1 MWTSLNKK
9 FYLFL
14 SIIFVIGLILGV
26 IFLIYLD
33 EASKDILF
41 LNINEWLQGISD
53 FNINNIVLHIII
65 LSSMFLLS
73 IFLMGIPFVLFFA
86 FYNGFSVGFTVTSL
100 TSIFGI
106 KGLLYGIIY
115 VLITKGIYLFFLSII
130 IVSLLRV
137 SIIILKNIFKK
148 ENIDKE
154 KLVLLLK
161 KILICIATILIN
173 DIILY
178 FWGTNLIT
186 IFNFLLN

>member
-100 TSIFGI
+100 ISIFGI

-115 VLITKGIYLFFLSII
+115 VIITKGIYLFFLSII

-137 SIIILKNIFKK
+137 SLIILKSIFNK

-154 KLVLLLK
+154 KLALLLK
-161 KILICIATILIN
+161 KNLICIAIILIN

>member
-41 LNINEWLQGISD
+41 LNINEWLQGISNS
-53 FNINNIVLHIII
+53 NINNIVLHIIM

-73 IFLMGIPFVLFFA
+73 IFLIGIPFVLFFA

-100 TSIFGI
+100 TSIFSI

-115 VLITKGIYLFFLSII
+115 VIITKGIYLFFLSII

-137 SIIILKNIFKK
+137 SLIILKSIFNK

-154 KLVLLLK
+154 KLALLLK
-161 KILICIATILIN
+161 KNLICIAIILIN

>member
-14 SIIFVIGLILGV
+14 SIIFIIGLILGV

-41 LNINEWLQGISD
+41 LNINEWLQGISNS
-53 FNINNIVLHIII
+53 NINNIVLHIIM

-73 IFLMGIPFVLFFA
+73 IFLIGIPFVLFFA

-100 TSIFGI
+100 TSIFSI

-115 VLITKGIYLFFLSII
+115 VIITKGIYLFFLSII

-137 SIIILKNIFKK
+137 SLIILKSIFNK

-154 KLVLLLK
+154 KLALLLK
-161 KILICIATILIN
+161 KNLICIAIILIN

>member
-41 LNINEWLQGISD
+41 LNINEWLQGISNS
-53 FNINNIVLHIII
+53 NINNIVLHIIM

-73 IFLMGIPFVLFFA
+73 IFLIGIPFVLFFV

-100 TSIFGI
+100 ISIFGI

-115 VLITKGIYLFFLSII
+115 VIITKGIYLFFLSII

-137 SIIILKNIFKK
+137 SLIILKSIFNK

-154 KLVLLLK
+154 KLALLLK
-161 KILICIATILIN
+161 KNLICIAIILIN

>member
-41 LNINEWLQGISD
+41 LNINEWLQGIS
-53 FNINNIVLHIII
+53 NSNLNNIVLHIIM

-73 IFLMGIPFVLFFA
+73 IFLIGIPFVLFFV

-100 TSIFGI
+100 ISIFGI

-115 VLITKGIYLFFLSII
+115 VIITKGIYLFFLSII

-137 SIIILKNIFKK
+137 SLIILKSIFNK

-154 KLVLLLK
+154 KLALLLK
-161 KILICIATILIN
+161 KILICIAIILIN

>member
-41 LNINEWLQGISD
+41 LNINEWLQRISNS
-53 FNINNIVLHIII
+53 NINNIVLHIIM
-65 LSSMFLLS
+65 LSAMFLLS
-73 IFLMGIPFVLFFA
+73 IFLIGIPFVLFFA

-100 TSIFGI
+100 ISIFGI

-115 VLITKGIYLFFLSII
+115 VIITKGIYLFFLSII

-137 SIIILKNIFKK
+137 SLIILKSIFNK

-154 KLVLLLK
+154 KLALLLK
-161 KILICIATILIN
+161 KNLICIAIILIN

>member
-14 SIIFVIGLILGV
+14 SIIFIIGLILGV

-41 LNINEWLQGISD
+41 LNINEWLQGISNS
-53 FNINNIVLHIII
+53 NINNIVLHIIM

-73 IFLMGIPFVLFFA
+73 IFLIGIPFVLFFA

-100 TSIFGI
+100 TFIFGI

-115 VLITKGIYLFFLSII
+115 VIITKGIYLFFLSII

-137 SIIILKNIFKK
+137 SLIILKSIFNK

-154 KLVLLLK
+154 KLALLLK
-161 KILICIATILIN
+161 KNLICIAIILIN

>member
-41 LNINEWLQGISD
+41 LNINEWLQGISNS
-53 FNINNIVLHIII
+53 NINNIVLHIIM

-73 IFLMGIPFVLFFA
+73 IFLIGIPFVLFFV

-100 TSIFGI
+100 ISIFGI

-115 VLITKGIYLFFLSII
+115 VIITKGIYLFFLSII

-137 SIIILKNIFKK
+137 SLIILKSIFNK

-154 KLVLLLK
+154 KLALLLK
-161 KILICIATILIN
+161 KILICIAIILIN

>member
-41 LNINEWLQGISD
+41 LNINEWLQGISNS
-53 FNINNIVLHIII
+53 NINNIVLHIIM

-73 IFLMGIPFVLFFA
+73 IFLIGIPFVLFFA

-115 VLITKGIYLFFLSII
+115 VIITKGIYLFFLSII

-137 SIIILKNIFKK
+137 SLIILKSIFNK

-154 KLVLLLK
+154 KLALLLK
-161 KILICIATILIN
+161 KNLICIAIILIN

>member
-115 VLITKGIYLFFLSII
+115 VIITKGIYLFFLSII

-137 SIIILKNIFKK
+137 SLIILKSIFNK

-154 KLVLLLK
+154 KLALLLK
-161 KILICIATILIN
+161 KNLICIAIILIN

>member
-41 LNINEWLQGISD
+41 LNINEWLQGISNS
-53 FNINNIVLHIII
+53 NINNIVLHIIM

-73 IFLMGIPFVLFFA
+73 IFLIGIPFVLFFA

-100 TSIFGI
+100 ISIFGI

-115 VLITKGIYLFFLSII
+115 VIITKGIYLFFLSII

-137 SIIILKNIFKK
+137 SLIILKSIFNK

-154 KLVLLLK
+154 KLALLLK
-161 KILICIATILIN
+161 KNLICIAIILIN

>member
-14 SIIFVIGLILGV
+14 SIIFIIGLILGV

-41 LNINEWLQGISD
+41 LNINEWLQGISNS
-53 FNINNIVLHIII
+53 NINNIVLHIIM

-73 IFLMGIPFVLFFA
+73 IFLIGIPFVLFFA

-100 TSIFGI
+100 TFIFGI

-115 VLITKGIYLFFLSII
+115 VIITKGIYLFFLSII

-137 SIIILKNIFKK
+137 SLIILKSIFNK

-154 KLVLLLK
+154 KLALLLK
-161 KILICIATILIN
+161 KILICIAIILIN

>member
-41 LNINEWLQGISD
+41 LNINEWLQGISNS
-53 FNINNIVLHIII
+53 NINNIVLHIIM

-73 IFLMGIPFVLFFA
+73 IFLIGIPFVLFFV

-100 TSIFGI
+100 ISIFGI

-115 VLITKGIYLFFLSII
+115 VIITKGIYLFFLSII

-137 SIIILKNIFKK
+137 SLIILKSIFNK

-154 KLVLLLK
+154 KLALLLK
-161 KILICIATILIN
+161 KNLVCIAIILIN

>member
-41 LNINEWLQGISD
+41 LNINEWLQRISNS
-53 FNINNIVLHIII
+53 NINNIVLHIIM
-65 LSSMFLLS
+65 LSAMFLLS
-73 IFLMGIPFVLFFA
+73 IFLIGIPFVLFFA

-115 VLITKGIYLFFLSII
+115 VIITKGIYLFFLSII

-137 SIIILKNIFKK
+137 SLIILKSIFNK

-154 KLVLLLK
+154 KLALLLK
-161 KILICIATILIN
+161 KNLICIAIILIN

>member
-73 IFLMGIPFVLFFA
+73 IFLIGIPFVLFFA

-100 TSIFGI
+100 ISIFGI

-115 VLITKGIYLFFLSII
+115 VIITKGIYLFFLSII

-137 SIIILKNIFKK
+137 SLIILKSIFNK

-154 KLVLLLK
+154 KLALLLK
-161 KILICIATILIN
+161 KNLICIAIILIN

>member
-14 SIIFVIGLILGV
+14 SIIFIIGLILGV

-41 LNINEWLQGISD
+41 LNINEWLQGISNS
-53 FNINNIVLHIII
+53 NINNIVLHIIM

-73 IFLMGIPFVLFFA
+73 IFLIGIPFVLFFA

-115 VLITKGIYLFFLSII
+115 VIITKGIYLFFLSII
-130 IVSLLRV
+130 IVSFLRV
-137 SIIILKNIFKK
+137 SLIILKSIFNK

-154 KLVLLLK
+154 KLALLLK
-161 KILICIATILIN
+161 KNLICIAIILIN

>member
-14 SIIFVIGLILGV
+14 SIIFIIGLILGV

-41 LNINEWLQGISD
+41 LNINEWLQGISNS
-53 FNINNIVLHIII
+53 NINNIVLHIIM

-73 IFLMGIPFVLFFA
+73 IFLIGIPFVLFFV

-100 TSIFGI
+100 TSIFSI

-115 VLITKGIYLFFLSII
+115 VIITKGIYLFFLSII

-137 SIIILKNIFKK
+137 SLIILKSIFNK

-154 KLVLLLK
+154 KLALLLK
-161 KILICIATILIN
+161 KNLICIAIILIN

>member
-41 LNINEWLQGISD
+41 LNINEWLQGISNS
-53 FNINNIVLHIII
+53 NINNIVLHIIM

-73 IFLMGIPFVLFFA
+73 IFLIGIPFVLFFV

-100 TSIFGI
+100 TSIFSI

-115 VLITKGIYLFFLSII
+115 VIITKGIYLFFLSII

-137 SIIILKNIFKK
+137 SLIILKSIFNK

-154 KLVLLLK
+154 KLALLLK
-161 KILICIATILIN
+161 KNLICIAIILIN

>member
-14 SIIFVIGLILGV
+14 SIIFIIGLILGV

-41 LNINEWLQGISD
+41 LNINEWLQGISNS
-53 FNINNIVLHIII
+53 NINNIVLHIIM

-73 IFLMGIPFVLFFA
+73 IFLIGIPFVLFFA

-115 VLITKGIYLFFLSII
+115 VIITKGIYLFFLSII

-137 SIIILKNIFKK
+137 SLIILKSIFNK

-154 KLVLLLK
+154 KLALLLK
-161 KILICIATILIN
+161 KNLICIAIILIN

>member
-41 LNINEWLQGISD
+41 LNINEWLQGISNS
-53 FNINNIVLHIII
+53 NINNIVLHIIM

-73 IFLMGIPFVLFFA
+73 IFLIGIPFVLFFV

-100 TSIFGI
+100 ISIFGI

-115 VLITKGIYLFFLSII
+115 VIITKGIYLFFLSII

-137 SIIILKNIFKK
+137 SLIILKSIFNK

-154 KLVLLLK
+154 KLALLLK
-161 KILICIATILIN
+161 KNLICIVIILIN

>member
-14 SIIFVIGLILGV
+14 SIIFIIGLILGV

-41 LNINEWLQGISD
+41 LNINEWLQGISNS
-53 FNINNIVLHIII
+53 NINNIVLHIIM

-73 IFLMGIPFVLFFA
+73 IFLIGIPFVLFFV

-100 TSIFGI
+100 ISIFGI

-115 VLITKGIYLFFLSII
+115 VIITKGIYLFFLSII

-137 SIIILKNIFKK
+137 SLIILKSIFNK

-154 KLVLLLK
+154 KLALLLK
-161 KILICIATILIN
+161 KNLICIAIILIN

>member
-41 LNINEWLQGISD
+41 LNINEWLQGISNS
-53 FNINNIVLHIII
+53 NINNIVLHIIM

-73 IFLMGIPFVLFFA
+73 IFLIGIPFVLFFV

-100 TSIFGI
+100 ISIFGI
-106 KGLLYGIIY
+106 NGLLYGIIY
-115 VLITKGIYLFFLSII
+115 VIITKGIYLFFLSII

-137 SIIILKNIFKK
+137 SLIILKSIFNK

-154 KLVLLLK
+154 KLALLLK
-161 KILICIATILIN
+161 KNLICIAIILIN

>member
-53 FNINNIVLHIII
+53 ANINNIVLHIII
-65 LSSMFLLS
+65 LSSLFLLS
-73 IFLMGIPFVLFFA
+73 IFLIGIPFVLFFV

-100 TSIFGI
+100 ISIFGI

-115 VLITKGIYLFFLSII
+115 VIITKGIYLFFLSII
-130 IVSLLRV
+130 IVSFLRV
-137 SIIILKNIFKK
+137 SLIILKSIFNK

-154 KLVLLLK
+154 KLALLLK
-161 KILICIATILIN
+161 KNLICIAIILIN

>member
-14 SIIFVIGLILGV
+14 SIIFIIGLILGV

-41 LNINEWLQGISD
+41 LNINEWLQGISNS
-53 FNINNIVLHIII
+53 NINNIVLHIIM

-73 IFLMGIPFVLFFA
+73 IFLIGIPFVLFFA

-100 TSIFGI
+100 ISIFGI

-115 VLITKGIYLFFLSII
+115 VIITKGIYLFFLSII

-137 SIIILKNIFKK
+137 SLIILKSIFNK

-154 KLVLLLK
+154 KLALLLK
-161 KILICIATILIN
+161 KNLICIAIILIN

>member
-14 SIIFVIGLILGV
+14 SIIFIIGLILGV

-41 LNINEWLQGISD
+41 LNINEWLQRISNS
-53 FNINNIVLHIII
+53 NINNIVLHIIM
-65 LSSMFLLS
+65 LSAMFLLS
-73 IFLMGIPFVLFFA
+73 IFLIGIPFVLFFA

-115 VLITKGIYLFFLSII
+115 VIITKGIYLFFLSII

-137 SIIILKNIFKK
+137 SLIILKSIFNK

-154 KLVLLLK
+154 KLALLLK
-161 KILICIATILIN
+161 KNLICIAIILIN

>member
-41 LNINEWLQGISD
+41 LNINEWLQGISNS
-53 FNINNIVLHIII
+53 NINNIVLHIIM

-73 IFLMGIPFVLFFA
+73 IFLIGIPFVLFFV

-115 VLITKGIYLFFLSII
+115 VIITKGIYLFFLSII

-137 SIIILKNIFKK
+137 SLIILKSIFNK

-154 KLVLLLK
+154 KLALLLK
-161 KILICIATILIN
+161 KNLICIAIILIN